1 MTLYMKRLAVLTSS
15 LCLLINFTPAY
26 ATSSTSE
33 LSPSM
38 PSAQLTPSRPLVS
51 EPYKDI
57 EGASRAAATELP
69 YLVAAAPTIPYR
81 MNMIIKKYISEPDET
96 GLARF
101 NYGALKA
108 NQDDRE
114 TLDAYIEELE
124 NTYPSTLTEDEAIA
138 YWANLYNAVTIKVV
152 TDNYPVSSIRQIKSG
167 VFSPGP
173 WKKDLVTVNG
183 KKMSLDDIEHETLR
197 KKYPSP
203 LIHYMVNCASVGC
216 PNLKAGL
223 WDADTLDVDREQ
235 AARDFV
241 NSPRGVLV
249 TDKGLQ
255 VSEIYK
261 WFKEDFGTSKEN
273 ILAHIREY
281 ADEDLA
287 KVIDEGARIV
297 SYDYDWSLNE

>member
-1 MTLYMKRLAVLTSS
+1 MTLYMKRFATLTSS
-15 LCLLINFTPAY
+15 LSLLGAALPAH

-33 LSPSM
+33 LSPATS
-38 PSAQLTPSRPLVS
+38 SAQLTPSRPLVS
-51 EPYKDI
+51 GPMEDV
-57 EGASRAAATELP
+57 EGASRAAASEFP
-69 YLVAAAPTIPYR
+69 YLVAAAPTITYR
-81 MNMIIKKYISEPDET
+81 TNMIIDKYISKPDET
-96 GLARF
+96 GLAKF

-108 NQDDRE
+108 NQEDRA

-124 NTYPSTLTEDEAIA
+124 GTYPSTLTEDEAIA

-152 TDNYPVSSIRQIKSG
+152 TDNYPVESIRQIKSG

-197 KKYPSP
+197 KQYPSP
-203 LIHYMVNCASVGC
+203 LIHYMVNCASIGC
-216 PNLKAGL
+216 PNLKASL
-223 WDADTLDVDREQ
+223 WTADTLDVDRDQ
-235 AARDFV
+235 AARDFI

-273 ILAHIREY
+273 VLAHIREY

-287 KVIDEGARIV
+287 KVIDDGARIV
-297 SYDYDWSLNE
+297 DYDYNWSLNE

>member
-1 MTLYMKRLAVLTSS
+1 MSNAKKWITSLS
-15 LCLLINFTPAY
+15 LGILLLGNYSFVQASASHPQISP
-26 ATSSTSE
+26 ATST
-33 LSPSM
+33 
-38 PSAQLTPSRPLVS
+38 AQLTPSRPLVS
-51 EPYKDI
+51 GLPYDVA
-57 EGASRAAATELP
+57 GASRAAASELP
-69 YLVAAAPTIPYR
+69 YLVAAAPTISYR
-81 MNMIIKKYISEPDET
+81 MNMIIEKYISKPDAT

-108 NQDDRE
+108 NQADRE
-114 TLDAYIEELE
+114 TLDAYIEELQ

-138 YWANLYNAVTIKVV
+138 FWANLYNAVTIKVV
-152 TDNYPVSSIRQIKSG
+152 TDNYPVKSIREIKSG

-197 KKYPSP
+197 KEYPSP

-216 PNLKAGL
+216 PNLKSGL
-223 WDADTLDVDREQ
+223 WDADTLDEDREQ
-235 AARDFV
+235 AAREFI

-249 TDKGLQ
+249 TEKGLQ
-255 VSEIYK
+255 ISEIYK

-273 ILAHIREY
+273 ILAHIREH

-287 KVIDEGARIV
+287 KTIDEGARIV